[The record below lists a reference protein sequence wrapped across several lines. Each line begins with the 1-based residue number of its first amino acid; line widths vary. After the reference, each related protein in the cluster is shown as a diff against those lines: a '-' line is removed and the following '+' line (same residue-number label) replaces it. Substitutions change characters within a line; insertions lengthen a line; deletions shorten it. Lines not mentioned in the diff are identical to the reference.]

1 MTGLDVYN
9 KLLGYGVPAEHARI
23 LAAVAYPESGYNPKA
38 ELKTSR
44 EDSVGLFQIN
54 MYAHGDKLAQ
64 WTGSRDI
71 NVWRTWLQ
79 NPENNIYAA
88 AQVYKSQGLGAWTAY
103 TKGLYVPYL
112 YRLSSLTVKGGG
124 GQGGPYLAGGQ
135 GQTAGQG
142 GGPVLSP
149 VALAGGAVILALVLA
164 AGVAM
169 MAAGGLRSA

>member
-71 NVWRTWLQ
+71 NVWRQWLQ

-103 TKGLYVPYL
+103 KKGLYIPYL
-112 YRLSSLTVKGGG
+112 DRLTSLTVKGGN
-124 GQGGPYLAGGQ
+124 GQGGPYLAGDTGQ
-135 GQTAGQG
+135 ETVGKTST
-142 GGPVLSP
+142 LSP
-149 VALAGGAVILALVLA
+149 VALAGGVVILALVLA

-169 MAAGGLRSA
+169 MVTGGLRSA